1 MKVSMQSKILFLI
14 CGSLICFSIAKSQ
27 PSDTLDLQ
35 GMWKIAMDGNFKDWP
50 QKVGVEQEWYKS
62 ELPSNKS
69 LYLLNQIYFKNA
81 EFQVND
87 WINLPGSTD
96 EARIGAVLKESQ
108 TYSPG
113 LERVYTFDG
122 AFWVQRKINI
132 PKLWEGKSVTL
143 FLERTL
149 GASTVFWD
157 DMKVGEDYG
166 LAFPHRITIDK
177 SIQSGEHTLTV
188 LINKEDMRYA
198 HFGHHGYG
206 GNGSSWN
213 GIVGKIELIA
223 KNATAQIANVIV
235 YPQINSESIDVKL
248 SYSSESDLKNT
259 KVNFL
264 LRKKGDVEF
273 KMIKTEQNINNLFET
288 SITMP
293 KPVLL
298 WSEFTPVVYEL
309 KCELESNGKTI
320 DSYSTTFGMREIGKK
335 DGYITINGNK
345 VFMRGTLD
353 CGSFPLTG
361 YPYMQ
366 KEKWVEIMK
375 IIKSYGLN
383 HVRYHTW
390 CPPEAAFDAADEVGL
405 YLQPELAGVPYAE
418 INRILDT
425 YGNHPSFCMVSLNNE
440 VMGATEVNE
449 KIVAE
454 AKIKDSRHL
463 YSSTS
468 HPIGNNRNDDFFVS
482 AWGLE
487 KTKEWPYAKRIVGIT
502 WGGGDV
508 VHSSRFNLF
517 PPETYTTFSTEIE
530 GLSAPVLAHEMGQ
543 WAMFPNFNEI
553 PKYEKGVLRN
563 TNYERIKKQ
572 IEKKGLL
579 PLNEQFAKAS
589 GKFSAILYKE
599 EMESVMRTPGYAGF
613 QLLDLHDYQ
622 GQYISIVGILTDF
635 WESKGLVTP
644 QQHSQYCNSVVP
656 LAKMKKRVW
665 QNHEVFDAEVVISN
679 FSFEN
684 IENVEPIWTLT
695 NENHDIIAKGKLNS
709 GTISSGKLTP
719 CSPVQFSLKGIKQ
732 ASKLLLTI
740 ELPGLNIQ
748 NNWEIWVYP
757 KKESIDNQNVIV
769 LEAKDLEKAEELLK
783 QGKSVLLMVDSTN
796 LNNYRE
802 SCFSTIFWNSIH
814 KWPQKAHTMGI
825 LCNPQHP
832 ALKKFPT
839 EFHSNWQWWDIAM
852 YAKAMNISDLPHE
865 VVPVIQVI
873 DSYIINE
880 KLAYLW
886 ECKVGN
892 GKLMVSSIN
901 FNQSMEQ
908 RPSARQL
915 KKSIIEYMSSE
926 AFNPDVELK
935 YSEILPLLIKN

>member
-320 DSYSTTFGMREIGKK
+320 DSFSTTFGMREIGKK